1 MPASAVSLYES
12 LRSAVLHGH
21 ARPDGLGAII
31 YHGLVHGL
39 SLLSQ
44 APAEPATP
52 LSSLPNVRT
61 DRALL
66 HLLANMVLRTH
77 EGMTHVY

>member
-1 MPASAVSLYES
+1 MPASAVSLYET

-52 LSSLPNVRT
+52 F
-61 DRALL
+61 L